1 MTQNP
6 RCFQNI
12 LLNMSVPT
20 VLTLAEGV
28 ACFARQASLLVLGGI
43 LYFFIFL
50 FFFYK
55 RLHREQ
61 IRVLFP
67 VADDGKMLETLKQR
81 TQERAK

>member
-1 MTQNP
+1 M
-6 RCFQNI
+6 
-12 LLNMSVPT
+12 
-20 VLTLAEGV
+20 EKV
-28 ACFARQASLLVLGGI
+28 ACLNWIETKLETCTSVTSQLSGEVWLLRRGNTI
-43 LYFFIFL
+43 CKSE
-50 FFFYK
+50 FYK